1 MSRYISSIEDP
12 SSNTSKI
19 RINNLYT
26 MLCCTD
32 YTQFHSNNNRISR
45 VGGFILYIYMYA
57 NGKRLSN
64 HDPHEVRPLE
74 FREVIKW
81 RVKSGDKIE
90 NRYALNMAMAFRG
103 GER

>member
-1 MSRYISSIEDP
+1 
-12 SSNTSKI
+12 
-19 RINNLYT
+19 

-57 NGKRLSN
+57 NSKRLSN
-64 HDPHEVRPLE
+64 HDPHEVRLLE

>member
-1 MSRYISSIEDP
+1 MQ
-12 SSNTSKI
+12 
-19 RINNLYT
+19 
-26 MLCCTD
+26 MVC
-32 YTQFHSNNNRISR
+32 
-45 VGGFILYIYMYA
+45 
-57 NGKRLSN
+57 KRLSN
-64 HDPHEVRPLE
+64 HDPHEVRLLE

>member
-1 MSRYISSIEDP
+1 
-12 SSNTSKI
+12 
-19 RINNLYT
+19 
-26 MLCCTD
+26 
-32 YTQFHSNNNRISR
+32 
-45 VGGFILYIYMYA
+45 MYA